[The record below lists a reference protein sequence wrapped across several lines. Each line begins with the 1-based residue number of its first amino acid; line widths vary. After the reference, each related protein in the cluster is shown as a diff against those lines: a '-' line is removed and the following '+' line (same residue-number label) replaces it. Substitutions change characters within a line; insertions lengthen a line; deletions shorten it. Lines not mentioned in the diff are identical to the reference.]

1 MCILDA
7 ESLNL
12 HFYMIPLF
20 RFSSAVFP
28 VNCRERDGQLREEG
42 RAQVRGGEPPQ
53 LQGERA
59 WALIGRLLTLVR
71 WYEQDN

>member
-1 MCILDA
+1 
-7 ESLNL
+7 
-12 HFYMIPLF
+12 MIPLF

-59 WALIGRLLTLVR
+59 WDSALIDHVSFILASDWSINDLRKMV
-71 WYEQDN
+71 

>member
-1 MCILDA
+1 
-7 ESLNL
+7 
-12 HFYMIPLF
+12 MIPLF

-59 WALIGRLLTLVR
+59 LIGRDRSPSHWPLIGRLMTFVR